1 MKFFQ
6 KLSEINKNVGQENE
20 KMSSLQDFWK
30 SKIQDTGGGN
40 NEKSDLLTDSILEKR
55 FNEAEQKSIQYNKK
69 SKEETKIQNDN
80 NNIKVKNDI
89 ELNGDFNIESNP
101 SKNID
106 QLNENSNIKNIDNKV
121 LEKRDAKKE
130 ILNVLTK
137 KK

>member
-1 MKFFQ
+1 
-6 KLSEINKNVGQENE
+6 
-20 KMSSLQDFWK
+20 MSSLQDFWK

-121 LEKRDAKKE
+121 LEKRDAKKRNFKC
-130 ILNVLTK
+130 IYK